1 MSGRYLVNQGDKYM
15 LTTCI
20 KHLIE
25 NTQRYIKVS
34 SFLMQDATISE
45 MLKELALSGKAAVF
59 LISNKKDQE
68 TEEYRESTIL
78 PKSDKEKHVGF
89 DNHARFL
96 KDLFYS
102 GIHVRLLDNLHAKFI
117 ISDGTKGLIMS
128 ANLAPNSL
136 MRNIETGIEIDGTD
150 VKELEYVFDTMY
162 KHADIVKYQGANQ
175 KDITVKVDNKIN
187 PRYVEK
193 IGGNIRL
200 TIASC
205 EETNLTLCKVYSIY
219 NTIIDIIRKAQ
230 KYVYIATYHFKFKE
244 NVLAEFME
252 AVRDARSR
260 GVEVIL
266 YSNTMS
272 DVPSLK
278 SSKSAIRELKRLG
291 CHSFG
296 DDLNHSKCVL
306 SESKGI
312 LFTANIDG
320 VNGMKNGFEVGCVMN
335 QEQRKEA
342 EQHINNIINKNRNG
356 K

>member
-1 MSGRYLVNQGDKYM
+1 MMGRYIINQGRQHT

-20 KHLIE
+20 KELIE
-25 NTQRYIKVS
+25 GTQHYIKIS
-34 SFLMQDATISE
+34 SFLMQDASISE
-45 MLKELALSGKAAVF
+45 MLKELASSGKAAVF

-68 TEEYRESTIL
+68 SEEYRESTIL
-78 PKSDKEKHVGF
+78 PKTNKEKNVGF
-89 DNHARFL
+89 DNHSRFL

-136 MRNIETGIEIDGTD
+136 NRNVESGIEIDGTD

-162 KHADIVKYQGANQ
+162 KHADIVKFQGANQ
-175 KDITVKVDNKIN
+175 KDITVKVDNKLSPKSIEN
-187 PRYVEK
+187 

-200 TIASC
+200 TVASST
-205 EETNLTLCKVYSIY
+205 ETNLVLCKVYSIY

-230 KYVYIATYHFKFKE
+230 KYVYIATYHFKFKDE
-244 NVLAEFME
+244 VLSEFME
-252 AVRDARSR
+252 AVRDARRR

-266 YSNTMS
+266 YSNTMTN
-272 DVPSLK
+272 VPSLK
-278 SSKSAIRELKRLG
+278 SSKIAINELKKLG

-296 DDLNHSKCVL
+296 DDKNHSKCVL

-320 VNGMKNGFEVGCVMN
+320 VDGMKNGFEVGCVMN
-335 QEQRKEA
+335 QEQRKTA
-342 EQHINNIINKNRNG
+342 EQHINNIIKSISYG